1 MVECA
6 GRPIYNPFCL
16 RGTAGAFISCF
27 VTQELFPPSFFSSS
41 SITKFWSVYGS
52 AVEVDEELA
61 DCSQRGRYAH
71 PSILALSRT
80 PSVQPIGQVNKP
92 ISHFFFA
99 QPQCFLYLY
108 KFVRCHFLRVRSVL
122 PWIHCEIFYLFF
134 CWILSRHLA
143 PSRYQ
148 TGWVGF
154 FPQWV
159 TQ

>member
-1 MVECA
+1 MFLVD
-6 GRPIYNPFCL
+6 GGMRWKTHLQPILFKRHSWSLYLLFCNT
-16 RGTAGAFISCF
+16 GTFS
-27 VTQELFPPSFFSSS
+27 PPSFFSSS

-134 CWILSRHLA
+134 VEFCQDI
-143 PSRYQ
+143 
-148 TGWVGF
+148 
-154 FPQWV
+154 
-159 TQ
+159 